1 MTLTL
6 LPDVGDLLRLSP
18 QYNAGTVVELLRF
31 LGASEVWWA
40 TGSDP
45 DHPLRD
51 ALPAARIGI
60 REVAPDWAWA
70 EAEYHQLTNFLNQYP
85 QGHERL
91 RAAGQAERALSA
103 ALTEPLSAVRA
114 ISPELL
120 DAARAYHD
128 ATRTALDEGPGTR
141 WQERRLSELAAAV
154 QGQLGQGESGVVLVA
169 LDDLPGLQA
178 LLPHSVL
185 PDLANFAPGELSRVR
200 ALADRAWQLNEGDD
214 LGALLAALDR
224 EPGDPVTPK
233 AELDAAAASI
243 HLAVGDLAAA
253 RALLE
258 RAAHG
263 LTDLPRS
270 LPGLTLARLGQVR
283 DAQGDRD
290 LAVRTYRAV
299 LALNHAPAIARKTAE
314 AGLQVPFSLEIPA
327 TD

>member
-18 QYNAGTVVELLRF
+18 HYNAGTVAELLRF

-70 EAEYHQLTNFLNQYP
+70 EAEYQQLSTFLNQYP
-85 QGHERL
+85 QGRERL

-103 ALTEPLSAVRA
+103 ALTEPLNAVRA

-120 DAARAYHD
+120 EAARAYHV
-128 ATRTALDEGPGTR
+128 AVRTALDEGPGTR
-141 WQERRLSELAAAV
+141 WQERRLSELAGALR
-154 QGQLGQGESGVVLVA
+154 GQSGVVLAA

-178 LLPHSVL
+178 LLPEATL
-185 PDLANFAPGELSRVR
+185 PDLTAFAPGELSRVR
-200 ALADRAWQLNEGDD
+200 ALADRAWQLNENDD

-224 EPGDPVTPK
+224 ESGDMVTPK

-290 LAVRTYRAV
+290 LALRTYRAV
-299 LALNHAPAIARKTAE
+299 LALSHAPAIARETAE
-314 AGLQVPFSLEIPA
+314 AGLKVPFGLENTA
-327 TD
+327 

>member
-18 QYNAGTVVELLRF
+18 HYNAGTVAELLRF

-40 TGSDP
+40 TGLDP

-51 ALPAARIGI
+51 ALPAARIGL
-60 REVAPDWAWA
+60 REVATDWTWA
-70 EAEYHQLTNFLNQYP
+70 EAEYHQLTHFLNQYP
-85 QGHERL
+85 QGRERL

-103 ALTEPLSAVRA
+103 ALAEPLTAHRA
-114 ISPELL
+114 ISAELL
-120 DAARAYHD
+120 ETARAYH
-128 ATRTALDEGPGTR
+128 AAVRTALDEGPGTR
-141 WQERRLSELAAAV
+141 WQERRLSELAAAL
-154 QGQLGQGESGVVLVA
+154 QGQSGVVLVA
-169 LDDLPGLQA
+169 LDDLPGLHT
-178 LLPHSVL
+178 LLPESTL
-185 PDLANFAPGELSRVR
+185 PDLTAFAPGELSRVR
-200 ALADRAWQLNEGDD
+200 ALADRAWQLHESDD
-214 LGALLAALDR
+214 LGSLLAALDR

-243 HLAVGDLAAA
+243 HLAVGDLATA

-299 LALNHAPAIARKTAE
+299 LALNHAPQVARDTAE
-314 AGLQVPFSLEIPA
+314 AGLKDPFQLEHPA
-327 TD
+327 GE